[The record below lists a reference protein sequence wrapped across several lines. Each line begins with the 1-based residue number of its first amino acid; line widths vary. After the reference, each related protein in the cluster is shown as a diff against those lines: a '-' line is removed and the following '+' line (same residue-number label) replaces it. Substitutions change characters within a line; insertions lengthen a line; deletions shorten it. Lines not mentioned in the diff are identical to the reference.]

1 MLLPLWRTLHVVQ
14 EGVGARGAGGRVH
27 WIACRVCMLQLA
39 AKVYAQHSIIVSP
52 IVVLAMFVRLYE
64 LQTVRI
70 LNKILVLC
78 VV

>member
-14 EGVGARGAGGRVH
+14 GGVGAKGVGGVH

-39 AKVYAQHSIIVSP
+39 PRVYAQHSIIVSP

-70 LNKILVLC
+70 LNKILVIC